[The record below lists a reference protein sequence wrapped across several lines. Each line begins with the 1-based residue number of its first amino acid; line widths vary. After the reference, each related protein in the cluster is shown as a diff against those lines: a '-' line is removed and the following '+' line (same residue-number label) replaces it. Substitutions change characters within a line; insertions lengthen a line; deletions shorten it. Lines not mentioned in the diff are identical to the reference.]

1 MISILEWAVSKKL
14 FRNVNHAL
22 WFLMSFWILVLIILY
37 YFYPD
42 LPVIIIPLAI
52 HLVAL
57 IQSVLAIISKRPSE
71 TLSKDCIWFNA
82 VMVGLYLILFFFLK
96 YG

>member
-1 MISILEWAVSKKL
+1 MISFLDWTVSKKF
-14 FRNVNHAL
+14 FRNANHAL

-71 TLSKDCIWFNA
+71 TLSKDCIWFNTL
-82 VMVGLYLILFFFLK
+82 MILVYSVIYFTFLN
-96 YG
+96 